1 MLFLA
6 VLCFLALAFASLSM
20 PIAYALGLSTVL
32 ATLLFTDIP
41 LFLLVQKT
49 IGGVDSFT
57 LLAIPFFLLAAALMN
72 ESGITDRILS
82 VFNGVFGAIR
92 GALGLASVGANMLL
106 AGISGSAVADAT
118 ATGSVL
124 IPSMKASGYPPG
136 FAAAL
141 CAVAAI
147 CGPIIPP
154 SIPLVIYG
162 VVAKVSIIE
171 LFVAGYAPG
180 LLLGAV
186 LFLYVLI
193 ASRFR
198 GFPAEGSVVL
208 SEIVRRV
215 CRAAWGLIMPLILI
229 AGIFGGVFTVTEL
242 GAVLVVYALVVGV
255 FVYRTLSMSSLSV
268 SLKSSALDTANIMF
282 VVGISSFFAF
292 LLVSQ
297 GIPQLIQGF
306 VLTQVESRI
315 LFLLLINLTFLLA
328 GMFLDSTPATIILV
342 PILLPITG
350 DLGIDPVH
358 FGMIAVFNL
367 MIGLITPPVALTL
380 FITARIANV
389 SIVRAMIEAAPM
401 FAMLVAIL
409 GLITFVPE
417 FVLWLPRQ
425 LGY

>member
-198 GFPAEGSVVL
+198 GFPAEGSVAL

-215 CRAAWGLIMPLILI
+215 RRAAWGLIMPLILI

-255 FVYRTLSMSSLSV
+255 FVYRTLSMSSLSA